1 LIIYIVKKLRKS
13 SILSRLRVKDD
24 RVGMPAFI
32 TYNALKALG
41 IQLVSDVVYR
51 LGSSVEIDQ
60 TQWATVVIEFRE
72 MQYRKRL

>member
-13 SILSRLRVKDD
+13 SILSRLRGKDV

-41 IQLVSDVVYR
+41 IQLVSDVVYQ

-60 TQWATVVIEFRE
+60 TQWVTVVIEFRE

>member
-1 LIIYIVKKLRKS
+1 
-13 SILSRLRVKDD
+13 
-24 RVGMPAFI
+24 MPAFI

-41 IQLVSDVVYR
+41 IQLVSDVVYQ

-60 TQWATVVIEFRE
+60 TQWVTVVIEFRE